1 MTPQTV
7 LDFWFQETPSELWF
21 EKNDDF
27 DVRIRERFLAIW
39 RRASASELDDWRD
52 TLYGRLAEILVLDQF
67 SRNLWRDLPQAFAQD
82 NMAVALAQEAVRQK
96 DFAAMQPFERHFMLM
111 SLMHSESRVIH
122 VQAEKLFRQYTSE
135 SIYDF
140 ELKHKAIIDRFGRY
154 PHRNAVL
161 GRESTAEKSE
171 FLRQP
176 DSSF

>member
-82 NMAVALAQEAVRQK
+82 NMAVAMPARVR
-96 DFAAMQPFERHFMLM
+96 
-111 SLMHSESRVIH
+111 
-122 VQAEKLFRQYTSE
+122 
-135 SIYDF
+135 
-140 ELKHKAIIDRFGRY
+140 
-154 PHRNAVL
+154 
-161 GRESTAEKSE
+161 
-171 FLRQP
+171 LR
-176 DSSF
+176 